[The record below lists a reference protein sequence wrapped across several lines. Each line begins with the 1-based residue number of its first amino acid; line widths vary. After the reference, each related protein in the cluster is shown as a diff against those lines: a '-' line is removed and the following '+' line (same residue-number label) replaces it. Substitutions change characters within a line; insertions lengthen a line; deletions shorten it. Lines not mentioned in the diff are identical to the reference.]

1 MARRDY
7 RGRRGGGAAVASVTG
22 AAVVSPRAA
31 GTRPTEMAALGPAR
45 KRNGPYGARPLHPLA
60 AGEPRTSA
68 GARNCV
74 ILSVVCLNLLD
85 AGLKPC
91 PALVPAAD

>member
-31 GTRPTEMAALGPAR
+31 GTRPTEMATLGPAR
-45 KRNGPYGARPLHPLA
+45 KRNGPHGARPRRPARREAAAPPSGGRTPNLSGRQKLCHPL
-60 AGEPRTSA
+60 R
-68 GARNCV
+68 R
-74 ILSVVCLNLLD
+74 
-85 AGLKPC
+85 
-91 PALVPAAD
+91 VP